1 MARAAYIIKKDGRYW
16 FQKRFATVA
25 YSQGVSTHC
34 RIALRTADYRV
45 AVSRMLK
52 VAQLVQEFE
61 SQPDIS
67 SRASVLMADMQR
79 LNTKMDPEGL
89 VERRTLE
96 TLAARLITEAR
107 FRAHP
112 LTVDPPG
119 FWAAWM
125 GFVNTNV
132 LLESAQDTMR
142 GPRAQVASAST
153 SPRMAPLAALEPPTS
168 TSSSPAAPVDPAG
181 LHAESTLSEV
191 RQAFL
196 DQRRVADGDGR
207 AEEDMGIVVQF
218 LIDFL
223 GDRPINAIVAADLL
237 RVENALPRIPH
248 PHGVPKPFQVSL
260 YQRWLYADQNG
271 WEGLKAISKT
281 RLRNGWHRGLQAFF
295 AWARGKGIYSGPEY
309 TFKLTARENREEQE
323 RDAWKPEEILKLF
336 NLPLFT
342 GCRSV
347 AHHWEPGDVFL
358 QNHLYWAYLLIFF
371 TGMRPSEIGKLR
383 NEQVVEIEGDWYFDF
398 RGASAAVAATSVKSK
413 AGRRLVPIP
422 RLLLDLGL
430 LDRKAALLAQGEAR
444 LFPNWKV
451 YVNQKS
457 GREMWGHEFSKSW
470 QYIKVKFGFTREA
483 LTLYGGRH
491 TRATWYDEAGIP
503 QRVRIRLLGH
513 APTSVSERYGA
524 IHVTPEEAKLVLSK
538 TNQVEEAI
546 AEILI
551 EAKLKADYGKLQA
564 ASL

>member
-1 MARAAYIIKKDGRYW
+1 MARAAYIVKKDGRYW

-25 YSQGVSTHC
+25 HSQGVSTHC

-52 VAQLVQEFE
+52 VAQLLQEFE

-67 SRASVLMADMQR
+67 SRASLLMADMQR
-79 LNTKMDPEGL
+79 LNTKMDPAGL

-96 TLAARLITEAR
+96 TLASRLITEAR

-119 FWAAWM
+119 FWTAWM
-125 GFVNTNV
+125 GFVNANV
-132 LLESAQDTMR
+132 LLESVQDKVQSR
-142 GPRAQVASAST
+142 QVRPASASIP
-153 SPRMAPLAALEPPTS
+153 SPRTAAHEPPALPTKPS
-168 TSSSPAAPVDPAG
+168 AEPSDIHE
-181 LHAESTLSEV
+181 LHAGSMLSEV
-191 RQAFL
+191 RRAFL

-207 AEEDMGIVVQF
+207 AEEDTGIIVQF

-223 GDRPINAIVAADLL
+223 GDRPINEIVAADLL

-248 PHGVPKPFQVSL
+248 PHGVPKEAQASL
-260 YQRWLYADQNG
+260 HQRWLYADQHG
-271 WEGLKAISKT
+271 WDGLKAISKT

-309 TFKLTARENREEQE
+309 TFKLTARENRDEQE
-323 RDAWKPEEILKLF
+323 RDAWKPGEILKLF

-342 GCRSV
+342 GCRSA
-347 AHHWEPGDVFL
+347 AHHWEPGDVFV

-383 NEQVVEIEGDWYFDF
+383 NEQIVEIEGDWYFDF

-430 LDRKAALLAQGEAR
+430 LERKAALLAKGEQR
-444 LFPNWKV
+444 LFPGWKV
-451 YVNQKS
+451 YINKKS

-470 QYIKVKFGFTREA
+470 QYIKVKFSFDRPT

-513 APTSVSERYGA
+513 APTSVAERYGA
-524 IHVTPEEAKLVLSK
+524 IHVTPEEAKLVLSR
-538 TNQVEEAI
+538 TNAVEEAI
-546 AEILI
+546 AEMLI
-551 EAKLKADYGKLQA
+551 EAKLRADYGQLKA
-564 ASL
+564 ASM